1 MAFEQ
6 FSVDELTHLYAD
18 ESLEIVKYVGDP
30 ALYLVQDEFDGADVV
45 ELNKA
50 QQLALYVILK
60 NRFEA

>member
-1 MAFEQ
+1 
-6 FSVDELTHLYAD
+6 
-18 ESLEIVKYVGDP
+18 VGDP